1 MAVTPYMFE
10 KIGNIHYDM
19 FYNGKPKKVKNI
31 FNKSIVVDSFKQN
44 PDSHYEYTIKD
55 GETPQIISELYY
67 DDSNYYWVIL
77 MMYDIV
83 NYRDEWPLS
92 TSRFDSMIKSKYKTI
107 QNAESLIIH
116 YYDKRWNTI
125 INTQTYERMVE
136 RKDPTAERY
145 LPYSAYVMENEKNE
159 KNRVIRLLR
168 KSVLLD
174 FVEKFAEAM
183 KD

>member
-1 MAVTPYMFE
+1 
-10 KIGNIHYDM
+10 
-19 FYNGKPKKVKNI
+19 
-31 FNKSIVVDSFKQN
+31 
-44 PDSHYEYTIKD
+44 
-55 GETPQIISELYY
+55 
-67 DDSNYYWVIL
+67 
-77 MMYDIV
+77 MMNDIV

-125 INTQTYERMVE
+125 INTQTYKRMIE
-136 RKDPTAERY
+136 RKDPAAERY

-168 KSVLLD
+168 KSILID